1 MKFLILLVGLL
12 SFTVTSAS
20 EVRNWECNELQLEYR
35 LSDYQMYIM
44 HRSFKYAV
52 GDDLGYTLAAIAFKE
67 SSAGVRLYN
76 WNDPSAG
83 VHHVLAAHV
92 LNTLGMEHTPEHI
105 EMGMEMLASNFY
117 LSAHIALRELKWWVN
132 RHNGDW
138 FKAVRSYNQGHYW
151 RLPEA
156 ERVRSYNYARSVQGI
171 VGFMERESC
180 WR

>member
-1 MKFLILLVGLL
+1 MKFLVLLMGVLTL
-12 SFTVTSAS
+12 SPLVSADQYW
-20 EVRNWECNELQLEYR
+20 RCDPLQAEYR
-35 LSDYQMYIM
+35 LSDHQMYIM
-44 HRSFKYAV
+44 RRSYDYGKEH
-52 GDDLGYTLAAIAFKE
+52 DLGYTLAAIAFKE

-83 VHHVLAAHV
+83 VHHVLATHV

-117 LSAHIALRELKWWVN
+117 LSAHIALRELKWWID

-138 FKAVRSYNQGHYW
+138 FRAVRSYNQGHYW
-151 RLPEA
+151 RLPEG

-171 VGFMERESC
+171 VRLMERESC